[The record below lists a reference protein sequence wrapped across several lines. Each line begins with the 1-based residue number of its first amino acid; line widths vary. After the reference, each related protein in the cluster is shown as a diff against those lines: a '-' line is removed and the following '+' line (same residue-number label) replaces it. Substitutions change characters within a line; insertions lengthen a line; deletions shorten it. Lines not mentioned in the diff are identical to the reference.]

1 MLIFYGFTVLK
12 KEQKL
17 PDVYTYYS
25 MTRKDNDKGIWTSG
39 KGALQAPVIAAA
51 HFNKSIT

>member
-39 KGALQAPVIAAA
+39 KGALQAPVIAAT
-51 HFNKSIT
+51 HFNKSIA